1 MKKTLLFITA
11 ASAMLA
17 APVYAD
23 TQPAAPAPKLPEFL
37 TKETEATLNQA
48 GKELRAAQGKER
60 NFAKLLDTYSK
71 LEFSPELRPKLK
83 EIFGVERPFPLQR
96 SAGAKGQINYVG
108 KLAPHL
114 FVQGNGTDF
123 SWTELTSKIT
133 TDKAGRTLNANVT
146 WPSLVVARP
155 DGSARLLD
163 MTITTRQQRGAD
175 GAAYGTANFGIGAI
189 TVHEAAVGGKTA
201 KELMRFEDLQ
211 ARSET
216 VRRGSMA
223 EIGYRSSVKAIV
235 FGDERV
241 ERATFAFRLTN
252 IPAKEMA
259 ELDQSLRAQE
269 NSDLA
274 LDARQE
280 VMMLKLKDSGKR
292 LIKAGAALTIEEISA
307 AYRGNVASVKGRV
320 AFQKVVDA
328 DFENMPALIKKLV
341 AHFDVRVPVALV
353 RDVGRA
359 TATKT
364 IPADTPDAAKQIDA
378 AGDGMVSM
386 VVGKAVT
393 SGFAVVEKG
402 ELRSSIDFKNGQLT
416 VNGKVIELPNL
427 NLKQKND

>member
-1 MKKTLLFITA
+1 LKKTLFAITA

-23 TQPAAPAPKLPEFL
+23 TPAVPAPDPLPELF
-37 TKETEATLNQA
+37 TKETTATLAQA

-60 NFAKLLDTYSK
+60 NFSKQLDIYSK
-71 LEFSPELRPKLK
+71 FEFSPELQPRLK
-83 EIFGVERPFPLQR
+83 EIFGTGRPFPMQR

-123 SWTELTSKIT
+123 SWTELTAKIT
-133 TDKAGRTLNANVT
+133 TDKAGRNVNGTMT
-146 WPSLVVARP
+146 WPSLVIARP

-163 MTITTRQQRGAD
+163 MTMSTRQQRGAD
-175 GAAYGTANFGIGAI
+175 GVAYGTATFGIGAI
-189 TVHEAAVGGKTA
+189 TVHDAALGGKGA

-223 EIGYRSSVKAIV
+223 EIGYRSSVKALV

-241 ERATFAFRLTN
+241 ERINFAFRLVN
-252 IPAKEMA
+252 IPAKAMA

-269 NSDLA
+269 GSDLA
-274 LDARQE
+274 PDAQRE
-280 VMMLKLKDSGKR
+280 VVMRNLKDYGKH
-292 LIKAGAALTIEEISA
+292 LAKAGAVLNLEDFSA
-307 AYRGNVASVKGRV
+307 AYRGNTASIKGRLF
-320 AFQKVVDA
+320 FQKLVDA
-328 DFENMPALIKKLV
+328 DFESVAALKNKLV

-353 RDVGRA
+353 KDIGRA
-359 TATKT
+359 VAAKSV
-364 IPADTPDAAKQIDA
+364 PADAADAAQQIDA
-378 AGDGMVSM
+378 AGDGMVSF

-393 SGFAVVEKG
+393 SGYAVVEKG
-402 ELRSSIDFKNGQLT
+402 ELRSSIDFKNGRMT
-416 VNGKVIELPNL
+416 VSGKAVELPVL
-427 NLKQKND
+427 DVKQKNE